1 MTAVLIRTATN
12 YLTRPVIGNLTIY
25 CENLRVIF
33 NKLCHPPQRAFK
45 LSACH
50 NGHTISNKRILSKQT
65 DSSGDESWSIIAY
78 NLSEELRIEN
88 TALLSKNFKEYDLV
102 NLPGDL
108 QQEATILSL
117 KSNSRI
123 KSTTTTQQSLHDIF
137 IFREGTV
144 VFWGVPFQK
153 QMVMLDSISTL
164 NINPTSKVLM
174 QEEKEHLNYSLSQS
188 IDKSRLNHDI
198 VQLATG
204 LTSNQLYLDQFA
216 FSHAIA
222 LSVKLAIW
230 ENMLNRYIQ
239 SISWVTSNMKNG
251 QKIHLTR
258 DQVFRKTGEIY
269 EMKHRVNLSSD
280 LLDLPDIYWDRHNQ
294 EVIFLSMISFLN
306 IKRRTTV
313 MNEKLNNCCE
323 LMNLLAGHMNDKHHV
338 RLEWMIIVLIMVEVL
353 FEISRF
359 F

>member
-1 MTAVLIRTATN
+1 MTAVFIRTAAN
-12 YLTRPVIGNLTIY
+12 YLTRPKIGNLMIF
-25 CENLRVIF
+25 CENSRAVPNRLRYS
-33 NKLCHPPQRAFK
+33 PQRAFK
-45 LSACH
+45 SSAYL
-50 NGHTISNKRILSKQT
+50 NGHTISNKRILSKQL
-65 DSSGDESWSIIAY
+65 DSSGGESWSIIAY
-78 NLSEELRIEN
+78 NISDELHIENAAQLSED
-88 TALLSKNFKEYDLV
+88 FKEYDLV
-102 NLPGDL
+102 DLPGDL
-108 QQEATILSL
+108 RQEAAIFSL
-117 KSNSRI
+117 KKDSGT
-123 KSTTTTQQSLHDIF
+123 KGATTTQQPLHDIF
-137 IFREGTV
+137 IFREGTI
-144 VFWGVPFQK
+144 VFWGVSFDKQK
-153 QMVMLDSISTL
+153 RILDTMSAL

-204 LTSNQLYLDQFA
+204 SASNQLYLDRFA

-230 ENMLNRYIQ
+230 ENMLDRYIE
-239 SISWVTSNMKNG
+239 SISWVTNNMKNG
-251 QKIHLTR
+251 QKINLTR

-306 IKRRTTV
+306 IKRRTAV

-353 FEISRF
+353 FEVSRF
-359 F
+359 V